1 VSPAPGPPG
10 PGGVDPV
17 ALHEGALDATSRI
30 VARVRPHQLS
40 LPTPCAEWDVRRLI
54 EHLVEGNEMFTRAA
68 VDPARAPA
76 QAGADDP
83 GPGDD
88 PFEAYARS
96 TEAVRRAWRQ
106 PGVLER
112 EIYGP
117 FGTLPG
123 HVVVRMH
130 FVDHLVHGWDVAKAT
145 GQDTTI
151 DETLARAAYEE
162 MTAALDPSS
171 RRAGLPFGPE
181 VPCPRDAPVHERL
194 VAFLGRHP

>member
-40 LPTPCAEWDVRRLI
+40 LPTPCAEWDVRQLLD
-54 EHLVEGNEMFTRAA
+54 HLVDGNEMFTRA
-68 VDPARAPA
+68 VVERTGGPA
-76 QAGADDP
+76 QPLVDRP
-83 GPGDD
+83 VVDD

-96 TEAVRRAWRQ
+96 TEAVRRAWRR
-106 PGVLER
+106 PDVLER
-112 EIYGP
+112 EITGP

-151 DETLARAAYEE
+151 DALLATAAYEE
-162 MTAALDPSS
+162 MTTALDSSS
-171 RRAGLPFGPE
+171 RGPGMPFGTE
-181 VPCPRDAPVHERL
+181 VPCGGDAPIHELL